1 MVLAGTKSASSFCG
15 SENLMR
21 FILCLSV
28 LFFIACSEK
37 PADDK
42 PVVRP
47 IAWTQVSQHD
57 YTQIRRLAGVVEPV
71 ETANLSFLASGKVDK
86 VHVKLGQSVTAGQ
99 PLASLDQRSF
109 NLNYQSA
116 QAQLEQAE
124 AAFVEAKNEFTRY
137 AELVEKGVV
146 SRSGF
151 DTAKSNFESTR
162 SARNVAQT
170 RLDIARKDLQDSRL
184 LAPYS
189 GIITQRNVEPSQQV
203 SAGQAAFEIEG
214 KDGLEVQVTV
224 PETIIQE
231 LSTGMRLPVHFP
243 ALPDVT
249 LQGIITEV
257 GARAASANAFPV
269 SLVLQDVPV
278 GLRAG
283 MTAEVDVTFKGARKT
298 DYQGQSVQIPISAIL
313 AGAGQQAFVFVFD
326 PETKTVSKRQV
337 QTENILDNQIF
348 ISNGLVSGEIIATAG
363 VTFLRDGQTVSLLEK
378 QIQLFN

>member
-1 MVLAGTKSASSFCG
+1 
-15 SENLMR
+15 MR
-21 FILCLSV
+21 VVLCLSV
-28 LFFIACSEK
+28 IFMLSCSEK

-47 IAWTQVSQHD
+47 IAWTQVTQHD

-86 VHVKLGQSVTAGQ
+86 VQVKLGQSVSAGDQ
-99 PLASLDQRSF
+99 LACLDQRSF
-109 NLNYQSA
+109 TLNYQSA
-116 QAQLEQAE
+116 EAQLEQAD

-137 AELVEKGVV
+137 TELVEKGVV

-151 DTAKSNFESTR
+151 DTAKSNFESAR

-170 RLDIARKDLQDSRL
+170 KLDIARKDLQDSRL
-184 LAPYS
+184 VAPYS

-203 SAGQAAFEIEG
+203 SAGQAVFEIEG

-231 LSTGMRLPVHFP
+231 LSAGMRLPVHFP
-243 ALPDVT
+243 AIPSIT

-269 SLVLQDVPV
+269 SLVLQDIPEE
-278 GLRAG
+278 LRAG
-283 MTAEVDVTFKGARKT
+283 MTAEVDVTYSGTSKT
-298 DYQGQSVQIPISAIL
+298 GNYQRAIQIPISAIL
-313 AGAGQQAFVFVFD
+313 AGPGEQGFVFVFD
-326 PETKTVSKRQV
+326 PNTNTVNKRQV

-348 ISNGLVSGEIIATAG
+348 ISKGLTTGEIIAIAG
-363 VTFLRDGQTVSLLEK
+363 VTFLRDGQTVSLLE
-378 QIQLFN
+378 QQTQLFN